1 MNACGVWESER
12 KDIFESVNC
21 LTNSSLPLLS
31 FLFSLPLLSFLS
43 SLSSPSLPLLF
54 LSLIGQ
60 VTVVVVDV
68 NDNTPVF
75 PERQVNISV
84 SEGEDITINPQLLT
98 VTATDADDS
107 LNGDILYGLIGDE
120 GIP

>member
-1 MNACGVWESER
+1 M
-12 KDIFESVNC
+12 
-21 LTNSSLPLLS
+21 TNSSLPLLSFLFSLPLLS

-107 LNGDILYGLIGDE
+107 LNGDILYGLTGDE

>member
-1 MNACGVWESER
+1 M
-12 KDIFESVNC
+12 
-21 LTNSSLPLLS
+21 
-31 FLFSLPLLSFLS
+31 
-43 SLSSPSLPLLF
+43 
-54 LSLIGQ
+54 
-60 VTVVVVDV
+60 VVVDV

-107 LNGDILYGLIGDE
+107 LNGDIRYELIGDE
-120 GIP
+120 GMPINSLPTVTRYCNYHVDDRNNRK